1 MNNLLVNILMGFSI
15 SKYWLSKYHSNL
27 LVIPR
32 VLRFL
37 LRQYKSFDPSKLSFH
52 LRIALRSV
60 QHRLVFSAGQNIL
73 VRFSSYL
80 LSSWYKPTLNKKTR
94 RIKKIKRNQK
104 KILKKKNNKRRRKKL
119 KIVTNNLNT
128 NKAKKDSIALKLVKL
143 QLSLKPNFNFKI
155 NFSLEKYIQG
165 FFDKISETISNYK
178 IIKDDEKRKLKI
190 EKIENERKEKILIEK
205 QKKEEEEL
213 RVKLKEQALKDEAR
227 LEKQRT
233 KDIKL
238 FLRKEQALLRIEQA
252 EKQKQFLK
260 QLRLDKQIE
269 KFRIREVKELER
281 LEKISL
287 REKREDYTG
296 LQERIDKLK
305 QKYRIIRDQ
314 KIRERVEALGVKLQ
328 GDEDRETLLVKEKE
342 YTLARQKIEFAL
354 ESFYRSASS
363 LVFQLNKRHI
373 TRNMSIFRCIDRRF
387 ETGEIFIKWDESQDE
402 EWLLLIYIKNNSP
415 DEGIVI
421 EDKTNP
427 EKNLSHE
434 FRNIDIFKASDT
446 MVDSL
451 TQLIARARAKNNN

>member
-1 MNNLLVNILMGFSI
+1 MKKKPKKNKRVKKKSPK
-15 SKYWLSKYHSNL
+15 SK
-27 LVIPR
+27 
-32 VLRFL
+32 
-37 LRQYKSFDPSKLSFH
+37 
-52 LRIALRSV
+52 
-60 QHRLVFSAGQNIL
+60 
-73 VRFSSYL
+73 
-80 LSSWYKPTLNKKTR
+80 
-94 RIKKIKRNQK
+94 RIKNSKKFLKKRK
-104 KILKKKNNKRRRKKL
+104 KIIRGKSQKTKRKKL
-119 KIVTNNLNT
+119 RNT
-128 NKAKKDSIALKLVKL
+128 GKKPTYLKLKKVEKESLILKLVKL
-143 QLSLKPNFNFKI
+143 QLSLKPLFNFKI
-155 NFSLEKYIQG
+155 NLNLEKYIQG

-178 IIKDDEKRKLKI
+178 ILKDDEKRRLKI
-190 EKIENERKEKILIEK
+190 EKIERERKEKIANEK
-205 QKKEEEEL
+205 QRIEAEAL
-213 RVKLKEQALKDEAR
+213 RIKLKEQALKDEAR

-252 EKQKQFLK
+252 EKQRQFLK
-260 QLRLDKQIE
+260 QLKLDKQIE

-305 QKYRIIRDQ
+305 EKYRIIRDQ
-314 KIRERVEALGVKLQ
+314 KIKERVEALGVKLQ
-328 GDEDRETLLVKEKE
+328 GNEDRETLLSKEKE

-387 ETGEIFIKWDESQDE
+387 ETGEIFIKWDESEDE

-451 TQLIARARAKNNN
+451 TQLIARKRDKNNN

>member
-1 MNNLLVNILMGFSI
+1 MKKKQKKF
-15 SKYWLSKYHSNL
+15 KK
-27 LVIPR
+27 
-32 VLRFL
+32 
-37 LRQYKSFDPSKLSFH
+37 K
-52 LRIALRSV
+52 RI
-60 QHRLVFSAGQNIL
+60 
-73 VRFSSYL
+73 
-80 LSSWYKPTLNKKTR
+80 
-94 RIKKIKRNQK
+94 IKKKSSIKKRTKKFNKSRKREK
-104 KILKKKNNKRRRKKL
+104 KIYKRKVKKK
-119 KIVTNNLNT
+119 
-128 NKAKKDSIALKLVKL
+128 KAKKFKKIQVNFNIKKAKRDSLALKLVKL
-143 QLSLKPNFNFKI
+143 QLSLKPEFDFKI
-155 NFSLEKYIQG
+155 NFNIEKYIQS

-178 IIKDDEKRKLKI
+178 IIKYDEKRRLKL
-190 EKIENERKEKILIEK
+190 EKIEGERREKIAIEK
-205 QKKEEEEL
+205 KKKEEEIL
-213 RVKLKEQALKDEAR
+213 KVKIKEQALKEEFR

-260 QLRLDKQIE
+260 QLQLDKQIE
-269 KFRIREVKELER
+269 KFRIREVKELEK

-305 QKYRIIRDQ
+305 EKYRIIRDQ
-314 KIRERVEALGVKLQ
+314 KIKERVEALGVKLQ
-328 GDEDRETLLVKEKE
+328 GGEDRETLLLKEKE
-342 YTLARQKIEFAL
+342 YTIARQKVEFAL

-373 TRNMSIFRCIDRRF
+373 TRDMSIFRCIDRRF
-387 ETGEIFIKWDESQDE
+387 ETGEVFIKWDESEDE

-427 EKNLSHE
+427 EKNISHE
-434 FRNIDIFKASDT
+434 FKSVDIFKASDT

-451 TQLIARARAKNNN
+451 TQLIARKRDKNIN